1 MGNRPW
7 WDHVREPV
15 LFVCPRFLAG
25 NFSRKLSSTKRKT
38 LLKKNRFVHI
48 EAPRTPLTR
57 TINAKSACACTR
69 HMRTLYVRV
78 KTEIERT
85 AYEEKKRIETS
96 QIKPNQIKSNQKEKG
111 EKNMTVRKSIRKDM
125 CTSRP
130 SDSQSGREGGGWRN
144 KSKKQNPTGKA
155 SYEYARAHKRS
166 KKNKRSKQEGERKI
180 EIKKREKKRE

>member
-1 MGNRPW
+1 
-7 WDHVREPV
+7 
-15 LFVCPRFLAG
+15 
-25 NFSRKLSSTKRKT
+25 
-38 LLKKNRFVHI
+38 
-48 EAPRTPLTR
+48 
-57 TINAKSACACTR
+57 
-69 HMRTLYVRV
+69 MRTLYVRV

-85 AYEEKKRIETS
+85 AYGEKKRIETS

-166 KKNKRSKQEGERKI
+166 KKKKRSKQEGERKI
-180 EIKKREKKRE
+180 EIKKREKKRQ